1 MTGRFGL
8 AGRQAGGQAGTGT
21 LNASCCGIGIP
32 LTYLRHVKIIFT
44 HFHGPLKVKL
54 LFPAQIRK

>member
-44 HFHGPLKVKL
+44 HFHGPLK
-54 LFPAQIRK
+54 